1 MRPALTALETRDCP
15 AVVAGTGYDSAYLAS
30 LGFANPD
37 AVSVASI
44 TWRHD
49 AAGNPVTDGPDVAI
63 AGGPDDG
70 PRVVVLNGAPRRLDP
85 GEGAVTTLRE
95 PDVLASFFVPGFDPE
110 AYRGGLRLYS
120 VLTQGLRYDAPGQYL
135 VAAPAARG
143 AGSVITEIPAGDPAA
158 ARPSLVFG
166 DTWRGSFD
174 LKVWDVTGDGAQD
187 LIALAGE
194 GGAPRVVVR
203 DGISGETVSSF
214 FAGPPEER
222 QTDLERYRLHWV
234 GVQTYPGG
242 PPTGLT
248 VETPT
253 GQVKFFALDGT
264 EVPGTP

>member
-1 MRPALTALETRDCP
+1 MNLTALEPRDCP
-15 AVVAGTGYDSAYLAS
+15 AVVPGTGYEADYLVS
-30 LGFANPD
+30 LGFAHPD

-63 AGGPDDG
+63 AGGEGDG
-70 PRVVVLNGAPRRLDP
+70 PRVVVINGAPRRLDP
-85 GEGAVTTLRE
+85 GEGALTTLRE

-110 AYRGGLRLYS
+110 TYRGGLRLYP

-135 VAAPAARG
+135 VAAPASHG
-143 AGSVITEIPAGDPAA
+143 AGSVVTEIPAGDPAGA
-158 ARPSLVFG
+158 KPSLIFG

-174 LKVWDVTGDGAQD
+174 LKVWDMTGDGAQD

-203 DGISGETVSSF
+203 DGLTGEVVSSF

-222 QTDLERYRLHWV
+222 QTDLEQYKIRWV

-253 GQVKFFALDGT
+253 GEVRFFALDGA
-264 EVPGTP
+264 EIG